1 MPTTIKTF
9 QFPVHIGYDA
19 DIRITDQNGD
29 PWFIAKDV
37 CDVLGIDTSNLSKT
51 LDDDEKGSVQCTTPG
66 GTQTMTIINESGLYS
81 LILRSRKTEAK
92 RFKKWVTR
100 DVLPAIRRDGSYSVA
115 VAIPNF
121 NNPVEAARAWADQM
135 EKRQALEAQNAVML
149 PKAEKYDKYMGSD
162 GTIDLTR
169 AAKTLG
175 FASAKALGQ
184 YLRVNLNWLFKT
196 TKKVTPKA
204 HIVEQGYMVCKLR
217 INDTTGYGAAHGRIT
232 AKGFEFLM
240 DHFGLEEVA

>member
-1 MPTTIKTF
+1 MSAITTFTF
-9 QFPVHIGYDA
+9 PMTAASV
-19 DIRITDQNGD
+19 RITDQNGE
-29 PWFIAKDV
+29 PWFIAKDI
-37 CDVLGIDTSNLSKT
+37 CDALGIDTSNLTKV
-51 LDDDEKGSVQCTTPG
+51 LDSDEMDTCPVQYTD
-66 GTQTMTIINESGLYS
+66 QVRKVVIINESGLYS
-81 LILRSRKTEAK
+81 LILRSRKPEAK
-92 RFKKWVTR
+92 AFKKWVTSE
-100 DVLPAIRRDGSYSVA
+100 VLPAIRRDGSYSVA

-135 EKRQALEAQNAVML
+135 EKRQALEAQTAIMA

-232 AKGFEFLM
+232 AKGFGFLM
-240 DHFGLEEVA
+240 DHFGIKEEEAA

>member
-1 MPTTIKTF
+1 
-9 QFPVHIGYDA
+9 
-19 DIRITDQNGD
+19 
-29 PWFIAKDV
+29 
-37 CDVLGIDTSNLSKT
+37 
-51 LDDDEKGSVQCTTPG
+51 
-66 GTQTMTIINESGLYS
+66 
-81 LILRSRKTEAK
+81 
-92 RFKKWVTR
+92 
-100 DVLPAIRRDGSYSVA
+100 
-115 VAIPNF
+115 
-121 NNPVEAARAWADQM
+121 
-135 EKRQALEAQNAVML
+135 ML
-149 PKAEKYDKYMGSD
+149 PKVEKYDKYMGSD
-162 GTIDLTR
+162 GTSDLTR

-240 DHFGLEEVA
+240 DHFGIEEEEAA